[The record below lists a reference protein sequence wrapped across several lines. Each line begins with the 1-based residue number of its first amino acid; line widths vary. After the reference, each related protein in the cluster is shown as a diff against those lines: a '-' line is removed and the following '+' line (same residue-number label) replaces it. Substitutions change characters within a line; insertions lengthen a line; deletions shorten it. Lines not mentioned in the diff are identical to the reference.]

1 MLYEP
6 YDIYIAQIK
15 SDGSKSKFLKLNV
28 LSQRNMCFWDW
39 NGDIKKWERLSRQK
53 TVDIKQKYTSSKH
66 QIMLLETFIFK
77 GRVVE
82 NL

>member
-28 LSQRNMCFWDW
+28 LSQKNMCFWDW
-39 NGDIKKWERLSRQK
+39 YGDIRYRE
-53 TVDIKQKYTSSKH
+53 D
-66 QIMLLETFIFK
+66 
-77 GRVVE
+77 
-82 NL
+82 